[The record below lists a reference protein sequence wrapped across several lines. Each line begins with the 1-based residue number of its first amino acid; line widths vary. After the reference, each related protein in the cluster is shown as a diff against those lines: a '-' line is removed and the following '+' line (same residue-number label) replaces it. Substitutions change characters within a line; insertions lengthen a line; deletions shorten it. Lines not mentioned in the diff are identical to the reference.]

1 MKRMKLTLFS
11 YITLDVKDIGIYRQH
26 LRENRPRILNPCE
39 HSTVIKKKRKMAYI
53 YLQSVCQFMSRY
65 MSLWNA

>member
-1 MKRMKLTLFS
+1 MKLTLFS

-39 HSTVIKKKRKMAYI
+39 HSTVIKKRKGKWHIFI
-53 YLQSVCQFMSRY
+53 Y
-65 MSLWNA
+65 SLYANLGQDT